1 MDSEI
6 YERRSIDDDNRSHR
20 KESTT
25 SRLKIIAGIKAP
37 SLNKNKELLDKANSI
52 WKLLHLREIKNI
64 K

>member
-37 SLNKNKELLDKANSI
+37 SLNRNKELLDKANSI
-52 WKLLHLREIKNI
+52 
-64 K
+64 